1 MGLKFPI
8 FMDAQSTTPCD
19 PRVVEA
25 MLPYFTEKFGHPAS
39 RNHPFGWEAEGAV
52 DAARA
57 KIATLIGARD
67 PKELVFTSGGTE
79 AINLALK
86 GVAEMYKEKGNHIV
100 TTVIEQR
107 ASIDTFKRLERQGF
121 QVTYVPVQ
129 PDGVIDVEEIRKAL
143 TDKTILISVMFA
155 NNEIGTIQDVA
166 AIGKLAKEKG
176 IIFHTDAT
184 QAVGKIPVDVEAMGI
199 DLLSC
204 TAHLIYGPKGV
215 GALYVR
221 RKGPRVRIAPMMDG
235 GGHERGMRSG
245 TLPVP
250 LIVGFGKAAEISREV
265 MAEEGARLA
274 KLRDRLQDVILS
286 SVEEAFLNGR
296 PDRRLPQNLN
306 ISFAYVEG
314 ESVLMGLNKETAL
327 SSGSAC
333 TSSTLEP
340 SYVIAALGASA
351 ELAHSS
357 IRFSLHRFTTAEEVE
372 YVGQRTIEVI
382 KRLREMSPLYE
393 LAKEGVD
400 IKTIKWK
407 ADSGDIAMAY
417 SDKVVDHYNNP
428 RNFGSF
434 GKETPGVGTGLVG
447 APECGDVMKLQIRVN
462 LETGVIEDAKFKT
475 FGCGSAIA
483 SSSLATEWL
492 KGKSVDEAAK
502 IKNTDIVNELKLPP
516 VKIHCSVLA
525 EDAIKAALAD
535 YKGKHAAETV
545 AAK

>member
-1 MGLKFPI
+1 MSLKFPI

-52 DAARA
+52 DAGRSRLA
-57 KIATLIGARD
+57 KVIGARD

-79 AINLALK
+79 SINLALK
-86 GVAEMYKEKGNHIV
+86 GVAEMYREKGNHIV

-107 ASIDTFKRLERQGF
+107 ASLDVCKRPERQGF
-121 QVTYVPVQ
+121 EVTAVPVQ
-129 PDGVIDVEEIRKAL
+129 PDGLIDVDEIRRAL

-155 NNEIGTIQDVA
+155 NNEIGTIQDIA

-184 QAVGKIPVDVEAMGI
+184 QAVGKVPIDVEAMGI
-199 DLLSC
+199 DLLSS

-221 RKGPRVRIAPMMDG
+221 RKGPRVRIAPQMDG

-250 LIVGFGKAAEISREV
+250 LIVGFGRAAEICGES
-265 MAEEGARLA
+265 MAEDNARIA
-274 KLRDRLQDVILS
+274 RMRDRLQDMILS
-286 SVEEAFLNGR
+286 SVDEAFLNGR
-296 PDRRLPQNLN
+296 PDRRLAGNLN

-314 ESVLMGLNKETAL
+314 ESVLMGLNRETAL

-357 IRFSLHRFTTAEEVE
+357 IRFSLHRFNTDEEVE

-382 KRLREMSPLYE
+382 KRLRDMSPLYE

-400 IKTIKWK
+400 LKTIKWK
-407 ADSGDIAMAY
+407 A
-417 SDKVVDHYNNP
+417 
-428 RNFGSF
+428 
-434 GKETPGVGTGLVG
+434 E
-447 APECGDVMKLQIRVN
+447 
-462 LETGVIEDAKFKT
+462 
-475 FGCGSAIA
+475 
-483 SSSLATEWL
+483 
-492 KGKSVDEAAK
+492 
-502 IKNTDIVNELKLPP
+502 
-516 VKIHCSVLA
+516 
-525 EDAIKAALAD
+525 
-535 YKGKHAAETV
+535 
-545 AAK
+545 

>member
-1 MGLKFPI
+1 MALKFPI
-8 FMDAQSTTPCD
+8 FLDAQSTTPVD
-19 PRVVEA
+19 PRVVDA

-39 RNHPFGWEAEGAV
+39 RNHPFGWEAEAAV
-52 DAARA
+52 DEARA
-57 KIATLIGARD
+57 QLARLIGARD
-67 PKELVFTSGGTE
+67 AKELVFTSGGTE
-79 AINLALK
+79 SINLAIK
-86 GVAEMYKEKGNHIV
+86 GVAEMYREKGNHIV

-107 ASIDTFKRLERQGF
+107 AGLDVCKRLERQGF
-121 QVTYVPVQ
+121 EVAYVPVQ
-129 PDGVIDVEEIRKAL
+129 PDGLVDVETVRKAV

-184 QAVGKIPVDVEAMGI
+184 QALGKIPVDVEAMGI

-204 TAHLIYGPKGV
+204 TSHLIYGPKGV

-221 RKGPRVRIAPMMDG
+221 RKAPRVRIAPLIDG

-250 LIVGFGKAAEISREV
+250 LIVGFGRAAEICGEV
-265 MAEEGARLA
+265 MAEERTRLA
-274 KLRDRLQDVILS
+274 GLRDHLQDVILS
-286 SVEEAFLNGR
+286 NVDEAFLNGH
-296 PDRRLPQNLN
+296 PERRLPHNLN

-357 IRFSLHRFTTAEEVE
+357 IRFSLHRFNTAEEID
-372 YVGQRTIEVI
+372 YVGQRTLEVV

-400 IKTIKWK
+400 IKSIQWK
-407 ADSGDIAMAY
+407 A
-417 SDKVVDHYNNP
+417 
-428 RNFGSF
+428 
-434 GKETPGVGTGLVG
+434 E
-447 APECGDVMKLQIRVN
+447 
-462 LETGVIEDAKFKT
+462 
-475 FGCGSAIA
+475 
-483 SSSLATEWL
+483 
-492 KGKSVDEAAK
+492 
-502 IKNTDIVNELKLPP
+502 
-516 VKIHCSVLA
+516 
-525 EDAIKAALAD
+525 
-535 YKGKHAAETV
+535 
-545 AAK
+545 

>member
-1 MGLKFPI
+1 
-8 FMDAQSTTPCD
+8 
-19 PRVVEA
+19 
-25 MLPYFTEKFGHPAS
+25 
-39 RNHPFGWEAEGAV
+39 V
-52 DAARA
+52 DEARA
-57 KIATLIGARD
+57 QLARLIGARD
-67 PKELVFTSGGTE
+67 AKELVFTSGGTE
-79 AINLALK
+79 SINLAIK
-86 GVAEMYKEKGNHIV
+86 GVAEMYREKGNHIV

-107 ASIDTFKRLERQGF
+107 AGLDVCKRLERQGF
-121 QVTYVPVQ
+121 EVAYVPVQ
-129 PDGVIDVEEIRKAL
+129 PDGLVDVETVRKAV

-184 QAVGKIPVDVEAMGI
+184 QALGKIRVDVEAMGI

-204 TAHLIYGPKGV
+204 TSHLIYGPKGV

-221 RKGPRVRIAPMMDG
+221 RKAPRVRIAPLIDG

-250 LIVGFGKAAEISREV
+250 LIVGFGRAAEICGEV
-265 MAEEGARLA
+265 MAEERTRLA
-274 KLRDRLQDVILS
+274 GLRDHLQDLILS
-286 SVEEAFLNGR
+286 NVDEAFLNGH
-296 PDRRLPQNLN
+296 PERRLPHNLN

-357 IRFSLHRFTTAEEVE
+357 IRFSLHRFNTAEEID
-372 YVGQRTIEVI
+372 YVGQRTLEVV

-400 IKTIKWK
+400 IKSIQWK
-407 ADSGDIAMAY
+407 A
-417 SDKVVDHYNNP
+417 
-428 RNFGSF
+428 
-434 GKETPGVGTGLVG
+434 E
-447 APECGDVMKLQIRVN
+447 
-462 LETGVIEDAKFKT
+462 
-475 FGCGSAIA
+475 
-483 SSSLATEWL
+483 
-492 KGKSVDEAAK
+492 
-502 IKNTDIVNELKLPP
+502 
-516 VKIHCSVLA
+516 
-525 EDAIKAALAD
+525 
-535 YKGKHAAETV
+535 
-545 AAK
+545 